1 MLYCQVLTLN
11 LQYYNASTLAFK
23 RSIVESCKSMLLFC
37 GIVDVLSGSSVNESI
52 TEAYVALGVRCWGVL
67 CLGHFLVRLVRLMYV
82 CVCVCVQ
89 SESSLLK
96 DRRSSSAGLT
106 AASSDMVLLRDV
118 ASLKERGRVI
128 VTISH
133 FMLQSFFVFTFF

>member
-23 RSIVESCKSMLLFC
+23 SSIVESCKSMLLFC

-67 CLGHFLVRLVRLMYV
+67 CSGHFLVRLVRLMCV
-82 CVCVCVQ
+82 CVCVCVCVC
-89 SESSLLK
+89 S
-96 DRRSSSAGLT
+96 
-106 AASSDMVLLRDV
+106 V
-118 ASLKERGRVI
+118 
-128 VTISH
+128 
-133 FMLQSFFVFTFF
+133 